1 MAEQVDKESQT
12 EEATEKR
19 IRTALEEGNVPI
31 TREASIFASLAGILI
46 ISAFILKDRA
56 AQVVATLA
64 RLIDDPGGLPLANGA
79 DAVAVVVAVLRETG
93 LFMTPIFVILI
104 VTGLTAS
111 AAQNVPRVVLSRIM
125 PDFSRVSPRSGW
137 SRIFGRQ
144 GQIEFLKGL
153 FKFAA
158 VGLVVFTILRSE
170 KDTFQNAMITEP
182 EALPSLIMGIG
193 IRLLAAICIA
203 AFLLVAGDLVW
214 ARLRWRMQLR
224 MSRREIKDEMKQLE
238 GDPLSK
244 ARRRSFALDRS
255 RKRMIA
261 AVPKATLVIVNPTH
275 YAIALRYVREEGG
288 APLVL
293 AKGQDLIA
301 LKIREIAEEN
311 LIPIVEDK
319 ALARSMYDNVE
330 VDRMIPPEFYRAV
343 AEVIH
348 FLYAK
353 APRATAA
360 K

>member
-1 MAEQVDKESQT
+1 MAEDVDKESQT

-19 IRTALEEGNVPI
+19 IRTALEDGNIPV
-31 TREASIFASLAGILI
+31 TREASIFASLAGILLI
-46 ISAFILKDRA
+46 AAFLLKERTGEM
-56 AQVVATLA
+56 VATLS
-64 RLIDDPGGLPLANGA
+64 RLIDDPAGLPLGNCA
-79 DAVAVVVAVLRETG
+79 DAVAIAVAVLRAAG
-93 LFMTPIFVILI
+93 LFMTPVFVILI
-104 VTGLTAS
+104 AAGIVAS
-111 AAQNVPRVVLSRIM
+111 VAQNVPRIVLSRIM
-125 PDFSRVSPRSGW
+125 PDASRISPGSGW
-137 SRIFGRQ
+137 SRVFGRQ
-144 GQIEFLKGL
+144 GQIEFLKGVL
-153 FKFAA
+153 KFVA

-170 KDTFQNAMITEP
+170 KETLQNAMITEP
-182 EALPSLIMGIG
+182 QALPGVLLGIG
-193 IRLLAAICIA
+193 IRLLSAICVA
-203 AFLLVAGDLVW
+203 AFLLVAADLVW

-261 AVPKATLVIVNPTH
+261 AVPRATLVIANPTH
-275 YAIALRYVREEGG
+275 YAIALRYVRDEGG

-311 LIPIVEDK
+311 RIPIVEDK

-330 VDRMIPPEFYRAV
+330 VDKMIPPEFYRAV

-353 APRATAA
+353 APRPRAA